1 MMDGLPHVIRQDEII
16 VRKRFN
22 IDTCL
27 LWSPSDLVHPL
38 FPLSFRLSVLPL
50 HCPPLSP
57 SLLKF
62 SPSLKVVNSLSLSHI
77 SVTSARE
84 EVRVH
89 GDPPASAVLPP
100 DRLIDS
106 NQDRAPLP
114 PPPPPVRTNWSVG
127 RVSACAF
134 MYYFLCHF

>member
-1 MMDGLPHVIRQDEII
+1 MMDGLPHVIRQDKII

-50 HCPPLSP
+50 HPPAPAPPSP

-62 SPSLKVVNSLSLSHI
+62 SLSLKVVNSLSLSL
-77 SVTSARE
+77 SLTSASRRPGRRSE
-84 EVRVH
+84 FTAIR
-89 GDPPASAVLPP
+89 LPP
-100 DRLIDS
+100 RS
-106 NQDRAPLP
+106 SH
-114 PPPPPVRTNWSVG
+114 RT
-127 RVSACAF
+127 A
-134 MYYFLCHF
+134 